1 METVFVKE
9 GSSKSYTNLITSSAP
24 HLFDKKKKKKE
35 TVSGAHWPAA
45 EAAAASG
52 NQ

>member
-24 HLFDKKKKKKE
+24 HLFDKKKKKE